1 MKRILLLI
9 LVLVSIES
17 FSQGWKL
24 KVFKVGNV
32 EYYQFSPPN
41 NYSFING
48 RYRWLATMADSGMH
62 IPSYNGT
69 PVGTRVNVWPWD
81 GAIAMDTTNHRF
93 YIFSGNAWI
102 RVANFSEVGAT
113 YTANLPIRITGTVI
127 SADTSVAFVPS
138 LTTNAR
144 LQKIADSLGG
154 LMASGNT
161 IYTGNGTLAGNR
173 QVTMDDKSL
182 SFINSGE
189 NKLLINPTSDA
200 YSFGDGDGTAA
211 VIAIS
216 SSNYNTSFSGVTFNK
231 FTYTG
236 RQTLFGDVDDNWDG
250 IKIQMDN
257 SGVTKYGSLTFGD
270 TTHILIDDANHFF
283 KFSSRQSER
292 VRLNMN
298 GILIPN
304 GIMPTTGS
312 GGTDSA
318 IFRNSS
324 SGQFYL
330 APGGGGGSNFAN
342 ADLTFTGDRFHELN
356 DFELDITNNN
366 IWSQFF
372 IDGQN
377 RRYSL
382 GDNSAEGNGR
392 AILIRDTATVT
403 PGYMMPAMQQAT
415 TSNVLYYN
423 TTTGGIT
430 YDAAPGGSVDTVNA
444 NAGSVT
450 SNQRFYAKIDSLSA
464 AGWNPNNIN
473 HSTRYQHYLD
483 KTSSTYGG
491 FYWTSSGTG
500 STVTGITTS
509 AVPLGFLYAHSIETG
524 TTTTGLACHY
534 THQNGTYAALALS
547 STIRYNFGIRMRLED
562 LSDGTDTY
570 EYYAGFMDNITGSAN
585 IVDGAYFTY
594 THSAS
599 SGQWVCHAENN
610 NTVTSTASGITVAAD
625 TNYEL
630 EVTVFGGSAYFYIDK
645 VLVATIATNVPDDD
659 VNRITSAGDVII
671 KSAGTTSRKAY
682 VDWLAFG
689 RQNQ

>member
-1 MKRILLLI
+1 MRKILGLI
-9 LVLVSIES
+9 LIIVSVNCFGQNPTNYQYRVVYERLRGLMPDS
-17 FSQGWKL
+17 
-24 KVFKVGNV
+24 VFHL
-32 EYYQFSPPN
+32 P
-41 NYSFING
+41 
-48 RYRWLATMADSGMH
+48 R
-62 IPSYNGT
+62 YNGV
-69 PVGTRVNVWPWD
+69 PSGLRGGSAYHD
-81 GAIAMDTTNHRF
+81 GALAADTLNGHF
-93 YIFSGNAWI
+93 YGYWNTVWKRLAYYTDII
-102 RVANFSEVGAT
+102 T

-182 SFINSGE
+182 AFINSGE

-250 IKIQMDN
+250 IKLQMDN

-330 APGGGGGSNFAN
+330 APGGGSGSNFAN
-342 ADLTFTGDRFHELN
+342 ADLTFTGDRVHELD
-356 DFELDITNNN
+356 DFMLEIQNNF
-366 IWSQFF
+366 WTQFL

-377 RRYSL
+377 RRYAF
-382 GDNSAEGNGR
+382 GDVSGEGNQR
-392 AILIRDTATVT
+392 SLVILDTATVT
-403 PGYMMPAMQQAT
+403 DAYKMPAMQQAT
-415 TSNVLYYN
+415 KSNVLYYN

-430 YDAAPGGSVDTVNA
+430 YDAAPGGSVDTTVA

-450 SNQRFYAKIDSLSA
+450 SNQRFYAKIDSLSST
-464 AGWNPNNIN
+464 GWNPNNIN
-473 HSTRYQHYLD
+473 FSTRYQHYLD

-671 KSAGTTSRKAY
+671 KSAGTTSRKAFI
-682 VDWLAFG
+682 DWMAFG